1 MATPVHTAC
10 GAGAPYDPR
19 VSGADPSPKSADALD
34 LAHWVILVAGVLY
47 AVGVALLAV
56 SVYVDLPG
64 PLEAFGDP
72 EAGWPV
78 GVTLAAGVVSFGT
91 WRFVNRRNNRP
102 FAVVLL
108 GLGILTVLVLA
119 SASYA
124 SCPDEDLSDGWA
136 VVTRVVG
143 LLTNNYAI
151 DMFGPDAQ
159 PPCGDGIPLALQF
172 ARLTQLIVLLV
183 AATSAVTALL
193 RTQVD
198 RVVVRWSTRLSVV
211 LGADVTSA
219 PLLQALATDTER
231 STLAVFTSDPL
242 APWVGQARAAGWRV
256 VIIDLRRDAALA
268 RLLVRPGRRHALR
281 RLAVLAPDSTEAQ
294 RLMATVQAAVQ
305 DRKSVTGNHPVRA
318 LLRMD
323 EAWQAEDWRR
333 RYLSRIPEWI
343 VDTISENEVTAR
355 LLVDHMVERRVDHVL
370 LAGQSDLTF
379 AVVAELAQRAR
390 EHELMRVQTP
400 IPSVT
405 VVGEDADE
413 VLEEHELSQRR
424 FGNTRLDR
432 VRAETLRELD
442 VVVHDVVAEHSAPA
456 VVFSGDV
463 TVADQRL
470 ASRLG
475 VTYPGLLVYSRHTEV
490 TGLGSEPL
498 LAQVRAFGST
508 LDAGQGRPVDSWE
521 RIARLVH
528 EDYVRT
534 YPAPE
539 DPARRPWNELEPFYR
554 ESNVRQV
561 LTVLGSAVAVGRS
574 WGASGTAASPVSA
587 DQLDEMARREH
598 KSWLEHLK
606 RHGWTWAEQRDRT
619 SKKHPDLQP
628 WGQLTDQARE
638 KTRKLV
644 TDSLALLETLG
655 YRSFDDPYATW
666 VRLRRTG
673 EVTAVRRDEPWT
685 WQTSDGSEMHGRA
698 GDWEV
703 VDESGSRSVDAA
715 VFEKT
720 HEALGGNRWR
730 RVGEIRG
737 RQARPGEVVHS
748 LEGDQT
754 ARPGQWVLSG
764 VAGEEWL
771 VSTEHLE
778 TAYERV
784 DEVSA

>member
-1 MATPVHTAC
+1 LKVRERL
-10 GAGAPYDPR
+10 GPYDPR
-19 VSGADPSPKSADALD
+19 VNGANPKDGETLD
-34 LAHWVILVAGVLY
+34 LAHWVILVAGVVY
-47 AVGVALLAV
+47 AAGVALLALA
-56 SVYVDLPG
+56 VYVDLPG
-64 PLEAFGDP
+64 PLDAFGDP

-78 GVTLAAGVVSFGT
+78 GVTLAAGLVSFGT

-119 SASYA
+119 SASYGA
-124 SCPDEDLSDGWA
+124 CPDAGLSQGWN

-143 LLTNNYAI
+143 LVTNNYAVE
-151 DMFGPDAQ
+151 MFGEPGCDV
-159 PPCGDGIPLALQF
+159 DGVPLALQF
-172 ARLTQLIVLLV
+172 ARLAQLIVLLV

-198 RVVVRWSTRLSVV
+198 RVVVRWSTKLSVV
-211 LGADVTSA
+211 LGADITSA
-219 PLLQALATDTER
+219 PLLPALAVDTER
-231 STLAVFTSDPL
+231 STLAVFTADPL
-242 APWVGQARAAGWRV
+242 APWVGLARAAGWRV
-256 VIIDLRRDAALA
+256 VIVDPRRQAAVT
-268 RLLVRPGRRHALR
+268 RLLVRPRRRHALR
-281 RLAVLAPDSTEAQ
+281 RLAVLAPDSTESQ
-294 RLMATVQAAVQ
+294 RLMTAVQGAVQ

-355 LLVDHMVERRVDHVL
+355 LLVDHMVERGVDHVL

-390 EHELMRVQTP
+390 EHELMREQKP

-405 VVGEDADE
+405 VVGELADE

-432 VRAETLRELD
+432 VRAETGRELD
-442 VVVHDVVAEHSAPA
+442 VTVHDAVAEHVAPA

-528 EDYVRT
+528 EDYART
-534 YPAPE
+534 YPAPD
-539 DPARRPWNELEPFYR
+539 DPARRPWDELTQFYR
-554 ESNVRQV
+554 DSNVRQV

-574 WGASGTAASPVSA
+574 WGASGTAASPVSD
-587 DQLDEMARREH
+587 DQLDEMARRDHE
-598 KSWLEHLK
+598 SWLEHL
-606 RHGWTWAEQRDRT
+606 RHNGWTWAAQRDRAA
-619 SKKHPDLQP
+619 KKHPDLLA
-628 WGQLTDQARE
+628 WDQLSAEARE
-638 KTRKLV
+638 KTRKGV

-655 YRSFDDPYATW
+655 YRSFDDPYSTW
-666 VRLRRTG
+666 VRFRRTG
-673 EVTAVRRDEPWT
+673 EVTAVRRDEAWT
-685 WQTSDGSEMHGRA
+685 WKTVDGTVMHGSA

-703 VDESGSRSVDAA
+703 IDESGSRSVDAEI
-715 VFEKT
+715 FEKT
-720 HEALGGNRWR
+720 HEPIGGDRWR

-737 RQARPGEVVHS
+737 RQAQPGEVVHS

-754 ARPGQWVLSG
+754 ARPGHWVLSG

-778 TAYERV
+778 TSYERV
-784 DEVSA
+784 DRAAG